1 MCPEGLSTQC
11 ALGCGRRPLQGT
23 SGGVLAAVTRCACEH
38 VGPALLRSLIS
49 VGSSRTQYFY
59 DIVSIRRSASL
70 VQLEGRLKLCGSVF
84 LFLIFFALLS
94 NITFLTDDH
103 VIPPNSS
110 HQSIPWFSQSAFIHI
125 TPVIQSTCLQNILYT
140 GIMLVFLKRKPEGT
154 TSSLC
159 SKLHFLT
166 PRALDGLTFNFPVHE
181 VVRTI
186 TVFVLILQPGVP
198 FPATAKQSTAMK
210 AYSLFKEA

>member
-70 VQLEGRLKLCGSVF
+70 VQREGRLKLCGSVF

-94 NITFLTDDH
+94 NITFL
-103 VIPPNSS
+103 
-110 HQSIPWFSQSAFIHI
+110 
-125 TPVIQSTCLQNILYT
+125 ILVAD
-140 GIMLVFLKRKPEGT
+140 LSCQVL
-154 TSSLC
+154 
-159 SKLHFLT
+159 FLT
-166 PRALDGLTFNFPVHE
+166 LSCIMDRFLWNLC
-181 VVRTI
+181 I
-186 TVFVLILQPGVP
+186 
-198 FPATAKQSTAMK
+198 K
-210 AYSLFKEA
+210 